1 MVSLERAVT
10 IRARLAAD
18 PITAYLV
25 PPWDTWIADWKA
37 TQSKEIDLR
46 IALLTANAVSNHW
59 DDRMDDYSKE
69 TWDATD
75 GDEPERLFYY
85 KGQTHRQFAAPRH
98 GVQYK
103 KMGSWITH
111 MAGSP
116 KPIIVDIGKRLAPDY
131 KLAGDAIQ
139 AAESA
144 DTAWREFR
152 TTGERRTLV
161 DRFNALGKNTEG
173 QLKEMPFARPELR
186 LPSDH
191 VERFMRSGRSV
202 VPATMEDLTK
212 RRDDAKEV
220 FDQAQAELDAAIQAE
235 KDAADEEARIQR
247 AADEKKL
254 AEALAELGEKGKEIA
269 ELRAK
274 LGLPE
279 EPPKP

>member
-1 MVSLERAVT
+1 
-10 IRARLAAD
+10 
-18 PITAYLV
+18 
-25 PPWDTWIADWKA
+25 
-37 TQSKEIDLR
+37 
-46 IALLTANAVSNHW
+46 
-59 DDRMDDYSKE
+59 
-69 TWDATD
+69 
-75 GDEPERLFYY
+75 
-85 KGQTHRQFAAPRH
+85 
-98 GVQYK
+98 
-103 KMGSWITH
+103 

-116 KPIIVDIGKRLAPDY
+116 KPIIVNIGKRLAPDY

-152 TTGERRTLV
+152 TTGERRTLI
-161 DRFNALGKNTEG
+161 DRVNALGKNTEG

-220 FDQAQAELDAAIQAE
+220 FDQAQAELDAAIHAE
-235 KDAADEEARIQR
+235 KDAAEEEARIQR
-247 AADEKKL
+247 DADEKKL
-254 AEALAELGEKGKEIA
+254 ASALAELGEKGKEIA